1 MSEEDEEEKKKK
13 KKSTK
18 IIAGLIGSVALIGA
32 TIAGGMTAIAET
44 EGEKEEEEEE
54 KNKKKSNGSFS
65 KQSSISDNKR
75 ILAVILKSK
84 TNLQLKTEDKLKMTS
99 PETVKEVIKE
109 RLIESNPQS
118 NLIKEKIILG
128 NLKYNNMNI
137 KPTTLTVEMTYDD
150 PLVIGSV
157 ILNVIYP
164 K

>member
-1 MSEEDEEEKKKK
+1 MSEEDEEKKKKK

-18 IIAGLIGSVALIGA
+18 IIAGLIGSAALIGA

-54 KNKKKSNGSFS
+54 KNKKKSNGSIS

-109 RLIESNPQS
+109 RLIESNPQA

>member
-18 IIAGLIGSVALIGA
+18 IIAGLIGSAALIGA

-54 KNKKKSNGSFS
+54 KNKKKSNDSIS
-65 KQSSISDNKR
+65 KQSSISDNKQT
-75 ILAVILKSK
+75 LAVIFKNK
-84 TNLQLKTEDKLKMTS
+84 TNLQLKPEDKLKMTS

>member
-1 MSEEDEEEKKKK
+1 M
-13 KKSTK
+13 
-18 IIAGLIGSVALIGA
+18 I
-32 TIAGGMTAIAET
+32 
-44 EGEKEEEEEE
+44 
-54 KNKKKSNGSFS
+54 S
-65 KQSSISDNKR
+65 KQSSISDNKG
-75 ILAVILKSK
+75 ILAVIFKNK
-84 TNLQLKTEDKLKMTS
+84 TNLQLKPEDKLRMTS

-109 RLIESNPQS
+109 RLIENNQQS

-128 NLKYNNMNI
+128 DLKYNNMNI

>member
-1 MSEEDEEEKKKK
+1 MSEEEKKKK

-18 IIAGLIGSVALIGA
+18 IIAGLIGSAALIGA

-54 KNKKKSNGSFS
+54 KNKKKSNDSIS
-65 KQSSISDNKR
+65 KQSSISDNKQT
-75 ILAVILKSK
+75 LAVIFKNK
-84 TNLQLKTEDKLKMTS
+84 TNLQLKPEDKLKMTS

>member
-18 IIAGLIGSVALIGA
+18 IIAGLIGSAALIGA

-54 KNKKKSNGSFS
+54 KNKKKSNGSIS

-137 KPTTLTVEMTYDD
+137 KPTTLTIEMTYDD

>member
-1 MSEEDEEEKKKK
+1 MSEEDEEKKKKK

-18 IIAGLIGSVALIGA
+18 IIVGLIGSAALIGA

-54 KNKKKSNGSFS
+54 KNKKKSNGSIS

-157 ILNVIYP
+157 ILNIIYP

>member
-18 IIAGLIGSVALIGA
+18 IIAGLISSAALIGA

-44 EGEKEEEEEE
+44 EGEKEEEEE
-54 KNKKKSNGSFS
+54 KNKKKSNGSIS

-109 RLIESNPQS
+109 RLIESNPQA

>member
-1 MSEEDEEEKKKK
+1 M
-13 KKSTK
+13 
-18 IIAGLIGSVALIGA
+18 
-32 TIAGGMTAIAET
+32 
-44 EGEKEEEEEE
+44 
-54 KNKKKSNGSFS
+54 
-65 KQSSISDNKR
+65 
-75 ILAVILKSK
+75 
-84 TNLQLKTEDKLKMTS
+84 QLKTEDKLKMTS

-137 KPTTLTVEMTYDD
+137 KPATLTVEMTYDD

>member
-1 MSEEDEEEKKKK
+1 MSEEDEEKKKKK

-18 IIAGLIGSVALIGA
+18 IIAGLIGSAALIGA

-54 KNKKKSNGSFS
+54 KNKKKSNGSIS

>member
-54 KNKKKSNGSFS
+54 KNKKKSNGSIS

>member
-1 MSEEDEEEKKKK
+1 M
-13 KKSTK
+13 
-18 IIAGLIGSVALIGA
+18 
-32 TIAGGMTAIAET
+32 
-44 EGEKEEEEEE
+44 
-54 KNKKKSNGSFS
+54 
-65 KQSSISDNKR
+65 
-75 ILAVILKSK
+75 
-84 TNLQLKTEDKLKMTS
+84 QLKTEDKLKMTS

-109 RLIESNPQS
+109 RLIENNPQS

-150 PLVIGSV
+150 SLVIGSV

>member
-1 MSEEDEEEKKKK
+1 
-13 KKSTK
+13 
-18 IIAGLIGSVALIGA
+18 
-32 TIAGGMTAIAET
+32 MTAIAET

-54 KNKKKSNGSFS
+54 KKSNDSIS
-65 KQSSISDNKR
+65 KQSSISDNKQT
-75 ILAVILKSK
+75 LAVIFKNK
-84 TNLQLKTEDKLKMTS
+84 TNLQLKPEDKLKMTS

-150 PLVIGSV
+150 HLVIGSV

>member
-1 MSEEDEEEKKKK
+1 M
-13 KKSTK
+13 
-18 IIAGLIGSVALIGA
+18 
-32 TIAGGMTAIAET
+32 
-44 EGEKEEEEEE
+44 
-54 KNKKKSNGSFS
+54 
-65 KQSSISDNKR
+65 
-75 ILAVILKSK
+75 
-84 TNLQLKTEDKLKMTS
+84 QLKTEDKLKMTS
-99 PETVKEVIKE
+99 SETVKEVIKE
-109 RLIESNPQS
+109 RLIENNPQS

>member
-1 MSEEDEEEKKKK
+1 MSEEEEKKKK

-18 IIAGLIGSVALIGA
+18 IIAGLIGSAALIGA

-54 KNKKKSNGSFS
+54 KNKKKSNDSIS
-65 KQSSISDNKR
+65 KQSSISDNKQT
-75 ILAVILKSK
+75 LAVIFKNK
-84 TNLQLKTEDKLKMTS
+84 TNLQLKPEDKLKMTS